1 MLLQTAILTVIFLG
15 VLVCLGAEYMTIR
28 IAAFKDGVYN
38 KVYSVDFYKYRFQKR
53 IYEVNYFR
61 GVLLREEIRM
71 QSELYN
77 NDDD

>member
-15 VLVCLGAEYMTIR
+15 VLICLGAEYMTIR
-28 IAAFKDGVYN
+28 IAAFKAGLYN
-38 KVYSVDFYKYRFQKR
+38 TVYSVDYYKYRFQKR

-61 GVLLREEIRM
+61 GVLLREEIRA